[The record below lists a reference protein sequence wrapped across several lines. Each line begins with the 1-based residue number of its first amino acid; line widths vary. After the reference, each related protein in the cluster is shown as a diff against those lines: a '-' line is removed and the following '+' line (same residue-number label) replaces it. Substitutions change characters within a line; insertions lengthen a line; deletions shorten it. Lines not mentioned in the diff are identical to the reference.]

1 MDSNAEIPPDR
12 LRKSRHCLAH
22 EIRSIGRQR
31 RVGAGKI
38 NARRVLECDLK
49 TIDETQRS
57 HERLDVVEPVGTP
70 PENPERE
77 VDFGWGVNC
86 HAPRKMTATP
96 STAKEKIIVA
106 IDAPD
111 ADAAKRLADPLL
123 GEGCL
128 FKIGLQLFTAEGPS
142 IVREFKKLGARVFL
156 DLKFHDIPNT
166 AKEAIHS
173 AAALGVEMTTI
184 HLCGGPRMV
193 ADSVAAAADSEMLVL
208 GVTVLTSMD
217 AESLGAVGVSATP
230 EQQVVHL
237 AGMGRKQG
245 LRGVVA
251 SPREILPLRENF
263 GNDLVIVTPGVRPAG
278 SDIGDQKRVMTPA
291 EAVRAGADFLV
302 IGRPIT
308 SAPSPVEA
316 LRAIAA
322 EMDGAR

>member
-1 MDSNAEIPPDR
+1 
-12 LRKSRHCLAH
+12 
-22 EIRSIGRQR
+22 
-31 RVGAGKI
+31 
-38 NARRVLECDLK
+38 
-49 TIDETQRS
+49 
-57 HERLDVVEPVGTP
+57 
-70 PENPERE
+70 
-77 VDFGWGVNC
+77 
-86 HAPRKMTATP
+86 MTATP

-142 IVREFKKLGARVFL
+142 IVRDFKKLGARVFL

-173 AAALGVEMTTI
+173 AASLGAEMTTI

-193 ADSVAAAADSEMLVL
+193 ADSVAAAEGSGMLVL

-217 AESLGAVGVSATP
+217 ADSLAAVGVSASP
-230 EQQVVHL
+230 ENQVVHL
-237 AGMGRKQG
+237 AGMGRQQG
-245 LRGVVA
+245 LKGVVA
-251 SPREILPLRENF
+251 SPREILPLRKNF
-263 GNDLVIVTPGVRPAG
+263 GEDLVIVTPGVRPTG
-278 SDIGDQKRVMTPA
+278 SDLGDQKRVMTPA
-291 EAVRAGADFLV
+291 EAVRAGASYLV

-316 LRAIAA
+316 LRAIED
-322 EMDGAR
+322 EMANASAQ